1 MGTVNE
7 QNSHVSSSFERTS
20 SSARTKE
27 RFTLDTATRSS
38 QPMHLCL
45 RLRGRGLRR
54 SFLLT
59 FHVSRR
65 HGKYRKAVSDKL
77 LIESRDGAAP
87 DPWNSDRLSAERV
100 MSWKLP
106 VNKYNSSAGVE
117 SMYNC

>member
-1 MGTVNE
+1 M
-7 QNSHVSSSFERTS
+7 NS
-20 SSARTKE
+20 
-27 RFTLDTATRSS
+27 
-38 QPMHLCL
+38 

-65 HGKYRKAVSDKL
+65 HGKYRKAASDKL

-100 MSWKLP
+100 MLWKLP

-117 SMYNC
+117 SMYITVRRTYSFFEERGLLD